1 VAELAALAPTH
12 GLALPFEAGAT
23 RLSARAV
30 GGLLSVAPFGA
41 RAEAVGAVLG
51 ASLPPPGRAAG
62 AVAWM
67 GLGLWF
73 VETDDAGLAE
83 RLAPEAAV
91 TDQSDGWACLLLEGE
106 DARAVLARL
115 VPLDLEEEAFRDG
128 AVARTQLRQLA
139 CALIRR
145 GGAFEI
151 RVMRSFAATA
161 HHDLTTAMRA
171 VAARRLP

>member
-1 VAELAALAPTH
+1 
-12 GLALPFEAGAT
+12 
-23 RLSARAV
+23 
-30 GGLLSVAPFGA
+30 
-41 RAEAVGAVLG
+41 
-51 ASLPPPGRAAG
+51 
-62 AVAWM
+62 M